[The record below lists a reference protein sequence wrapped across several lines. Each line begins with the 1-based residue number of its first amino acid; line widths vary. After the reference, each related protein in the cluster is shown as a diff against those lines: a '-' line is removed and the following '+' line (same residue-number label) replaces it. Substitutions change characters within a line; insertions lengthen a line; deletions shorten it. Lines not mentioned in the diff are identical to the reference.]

1 MNLCFCFIKMDLFW
15 FTYGF
20 YHVIFSLLQPA
31 EGGQCQSTT
40 EFFRAQCGFWDNI
53 SFIWSYYSY
62 GSNYVSS
69 SCAGH
74 GVCWFHWLILHFSE
88 FGNMLIQIMVLCF
101 ALALM
106 ALLCWES
113 YLVERMKECN
123 ILFLP
128 VIHGNCFIMQ
138 IPEVL
143 VHPYVNCLI
152 VLINPVTYFGVCGIW
167 CCPGAKDNFWV
178 RQYSKAPWMLFFL
191 SRIQGLYTWTGKQPQ
206 KLMQHLIEGY
216 LDYAR

>member
-20 YHVIFSLLQPA
+20 SHVIFSLLQPA
-31 EGGQCQSTT
+31 EEGQCQSTT

-123 ILFLP
+123 TLFLP
-128 VIHGNCFIMQ
+128 VIHVNCFIMQ

-152 VLINPVTYFGVCGIW
+152 VLINPVTYLGFVESGVVLVQKTTFGWGNTRKHLECCFSCPVSRDFTPEQASNLKNW
-167 CCPGAKDNFWV
+167 CNT
-178 RQYSKAPWMLFFL
+178 L
-191 SRIQGLYTWTGKQPQ
+191 
-206 KLMQHLIEGY
+206 
-216 LDYAR
+216 